1 LTLQYIY
8 TILIKVDLHID
19 YIDKWINKMNIPNK
33 CPSCSGRIIVTEL
46 CCDDCKTYVKGN
58 FKLPEL
64 ACMEDGDDRFLKV
77 FLSARGNIKEVE
89 RCLSISYPTV
99 KSRLEALLAKLGL
112 SQLKS
117 EVKRRR
123 LEIVEKLDKG
133 ELSAK
138 EAIKMLR
145 ELEG

>member
-1 LTLQYIY
+1 
-8 TILIKVDLHID
+8 
-19 YIDKWINKMNIPNK
+19 
-33 CPSCSGRIIVTEL
+33 
-46 CCDDCKTYVKGN
+46 
-58 FKLPEL
+58 L